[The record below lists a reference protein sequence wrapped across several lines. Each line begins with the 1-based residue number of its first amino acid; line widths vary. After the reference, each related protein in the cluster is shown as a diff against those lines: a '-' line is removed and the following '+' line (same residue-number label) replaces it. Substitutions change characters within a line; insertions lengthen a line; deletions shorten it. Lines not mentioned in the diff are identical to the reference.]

1 LQVVVT
7 GLGAV
12 LIDKTGRKPLLLVNS
27 KHKNSL
33 SLNFPLFVKIPFVY
47 HFLIVR
53 SCFILVIRNGTGRRM
68 YIFSSCILS
77 QGIFQTK
84 NPIAFSFGFDN
95 NVKVISLLK
104 QVYEVGVAAVPALAV
119 IGILVWPLVFHS
131 QCLINMNSF
140 SISH

>member
-1 LQVVVT
+1 MY
-7 GLGAV
+7 
-12 LIDKTGRKPLLLVNS
+12 
-27 KHKNSL
+27 KNSL
-33 SLNFPLFVKIPFVY
+33 YFTMSNTY
-47 HFLIVR
+47 HILIVHF
-53 SCFILVIRNGTGRRM
+53 CFTLVIWNGIGRSV

-77 QGIFQTK
+77 QGIFQIK
-84 NPIAFSFGFDN
+84 NPIAFGFDN
-95 NVKVISLLK
+95 NVKVVSLLK